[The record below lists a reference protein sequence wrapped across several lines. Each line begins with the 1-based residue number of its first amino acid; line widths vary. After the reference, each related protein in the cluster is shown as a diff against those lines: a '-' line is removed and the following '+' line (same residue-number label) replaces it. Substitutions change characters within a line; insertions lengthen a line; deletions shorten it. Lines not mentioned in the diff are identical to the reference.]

1 MTSKTLYIKTFY
13 AKQTYIVNQ
22 AKGQTRIGQIKVS
35 IGHWHVLKLLPGAWH
50 YRLPVDHIRIT
61 IRYLRVTIG

>member
-1 MTSKTLYIKTFY
+1 MS
-13 AKQTYIVNQ
+13 YIVNQ